1 MLAAILVF
9 RFAIR
14 VSLLETAGWVGFIFL
29 QVPRRSATQRCTT
42 PPIMQYTSVILKGY
56 RVLVYS
62 AP

>member
-29 QVPRRSATQRCTT
+29 QVLT
-42 PPIMQYTSVILKGY
+42 
-56 RVLVYS
+56 
-62 AP
+62 